1 MGSNAL
7 CIAIDFSG
15 IYDCT
20 NPLTGTYIELRR
32 TDITID
38 FYVWAEIRAYE
49 HKPFAL
55 TTSMMSSNY
64 LLNTSFVNA
73 LSFSMTKGT
82 TGTEAL
88 TNDAY
93 FNGNNCPAAN
103 CFLKVDFGASL
114 DIKAV
119 LVVGIPYTTE
129 SVNWTMRLG
138 DSSDS
143 AMNTDFWTAGINI
156 YADWAKEIL
165 VNSRGR
171 YMDII

>member
-1 MGSNAL
+1 MWL
-7 CIAIDFSG
+7 
-15 IYDCT
+15 
-20 NPLTGTYIELRR
+20 
-32 TDITID
+32 
-38 FYVWAEIRAYE
+38 EIRAYE

-55 TTSMMSSNY
+55 TTSMMSSNDGS
-64 LLNTSFVNA
+64 NTSFSNA
-73 LSFSMTKGT
+73 LSFSMTKAAIMYDN
-82 TGTEAL
+82 TEAL
-88 TNDAY
+88 YTDTY

-119 LVVGIPYTTE
+119 LVVGIPYINSS

-143 AMNTDFWTAGINI
+143 AMNTHFFTAGTNINV
-156 YADWAKEIL
+156 DWAKEIL
-165 VNSRGR
+165 VNNRGR

>member
-1 MGSNAL
+1 MFVVSLQNDTYARNYNTKIRIGANSAVGYNAL
-7 CIAIDFSG
+7 CRTIDLTG

-32 TDITID
+32 TDATNE
-38 FYVWAEIRAYE
+38 YYTWLEIRAYE

-55 TTSMMSSNY
+55 TTSMMSSNDVA
-64 LLNTSFVNA
+64 NISFANA

-119 LVVGIPYTTE
+119 LVVG
-129 SVNWTMRLG
+129 R
-138 DSSDS
+138 
-143 AMNTDFWTAGINI
+143 
-156 YADWAKEIL
+156 
-165 VNSRGR
+165 RG
-171 YMDII
+171 YS